1 MQKFFK
7 KIFYLLPKGDPI
19 KFGILFLLMLVS
31 ALLEV
36 AGIGMIPAFVSIVAT
51 PDLVMNHPYARPFIE
66 FVGIQGQREL
76 LIWGSGLLVG
86 VFLVKSAYIIV
97 FNYFEARFVHNRKFW
112 IARRMM
118 TTYMQAPYT
127 FHLNRN
133 SAELLRN
140 ITKEVNI
147 TFNVIMDTLKI
158 SREGIM
164 AVSILV
170 FLLLMEPLITVM
182 VVAMSG
188 ICGGGFILL
197 TQKKVKK
204 FGREDQGYRKQ
215 MIQSVNQGLGG
226 IKDARLLNREQEFIN
241 QFNDAAFKSSR
252 LNAYMRFIMQIPR
265 PVIETTAV
273 MGIMLI
279 AGFMV
284 FQGREMA
291 AIIPIL
297 TLFAMAVVRLMPAVQ
312 QIGSIYTNLIYNMV
326 AVEPIYYDLKNLEME
341 TSNFRKDRKSKQKL
355 TLENELAVENVS
367 YSYPGSGE
375 PALKEVSFAIPHGS
389 SVGFVGESGAG
400 KSTIVDLIL
409 GLLKPTKGR
418 ILVDGKNIHKALSAW
433 QRNIG
438 YIPQTIYMADD
449 TLRKNIAFGLPDEQ
463 INDDDVME
471 AVRMAQL
478 DELVGTLPDG
488 LDTFIGEHGTRLSG
502 GQRQRVGIA
511 RALYHKPSVLVM
523 DEATSALDNITEKEI
538 TRAIERLKGERTVI
552 MIAHRLTTV
561 ENCDS
566 LFLMRDG
573 TIVDSGTYSELA
585 DQNDEFRKMALIN

>member
-1 MQKFFK
+1 
-7 KIFYLLPKGDPI
+7 
-19 KFGILFLLMLVS
+19 MLVS

-51 PDLVMNHPYARPFIE
+51 PDLVMDHPYARPFIE
-66 FVGIQGQREL
+66 LAGIEDQRGL
-76 LIWGSGLLVG
+76 LIWGSGFLVG
-86 VFLVKSAYIIV
+86 IFLVKSAYIIT
-97 FNYFEARFVHNRKFW
+97 FNYFESRFIHDRKFW
-112 IARRMM
+112 IARRLM

-140 ITKEVNI
+140 ITREVNI
-147 TFNVIMDTLKI
+147 TFNVIMDSLKI

-164 AVSILV
+164 AVSILI
-170 FLLLMEPLITVM
+170 FLLFMEPLITLM

-197 TQKKVKK
+197 IQKKVKK
-204 FGREDQGYRKQ
+204 FGQEDQEYRRQ
-215 MIQSVNQGLGG
+215 MIQTVNQGMGG
-226 IKDARLLNREQEFIN
+226 IKDARLLNREQEFID
-241 QFNDAAFKSSR
+241 QFNSAAYKSAR
-252 LNAYMRFIMQIPR
+252 LSAFLRFIMQVPR

-312 QIGSIYTNLIYNMV
+312 QISTLYTNLIYNIV
-326 AVEPIYYDLKNLEME
+326 AVEPIYNDLKNLEME
-341 TSNFRKDRKSKQKL
+341 TENFEKDRKSKKKL
-355 TLENELAVENVS
+355 TLENELAIKEVS
-367 YSYPGSGE
+367 YSYPGSYE
-375 PALKEVSFAIPHGS
+375 PALKKVSFRIQHGS
-389 SVGFVGESGAG
+389 SVAFVGESGAG

-409 GLLKPTKGR
+409 GLLKPTSGQ
-418 ILVDGKNIHKALSAW
+418 ISVDGKDIHNSLSAW
-433 QRNIG
+433 QQNIG
-438 YIPQTIYMADD
+438 YIPQSIYMADD
-449 TLRKNIAFGLPDEQ
+449 TLRKNIAFGIPDER
-463 INDDDVME
+463 INDEDVME
-471 AVRMAQL
+471 AVKMAQL
-478 DELVGTLPDG
+478 GELVETLPDG
-488 LDTFIGEHGTRLSG
+488 LETFIGEHGTRLSG

-523 DEATSALDNITEKEI
+523 DEATSALDNVTEKQI
-538 TRAIERLKGERTVI
+538 TKAIDNLRGDRTII

-561 ENCDS
+561 ENCDR

-573 TIVDSGTYSELA
+573 KIVDSGTYIELA
-585 DQNDEFRKMALIN
+585 DQNKEFQEMALMN